1 MKHDRIRVI
10 RKRAMEPMGGNELGR
25 PSCLSRKL
33 EIDTGVNSMHSLTR
47 AGVAR
52 GGCQSP

>member
-1 MKHDRIRVI
+1 
-10 RKRAMEPMGGNELGR
+10 MGGNELGR

-33 EIDTGVNSMHSLTR
+33 VDLLDTGVNSVYSLTR